1 MLWFI
6 GIVYKFRAPKL
17 YLVKTQLMIIVP
29 ILFITLGI
37 LIKYK
42 KMYSLIAGYNT
53 MTEEE
58 KQTYDVE
65 GIATLMKNVMF
76 GMAFIIILGLL
87 LTYWTDDS
95 DYEFY
100 ALGLALILG
109 VPYLLI
115 KSNSDRFKVD
125 THNE

>member
-6 GIVYKFRAPKL
+6 GIVYKFRVPKL
-17 YLVKTQLMIIVP
+17 YLVKTQLMMIVP

-76 GMAFIIILGLL
+76 GMAFIVITGLVVA
-87 LTYWTDDS
+87 YWTSNS

-109 VPYLLI
+109 IPYLLI
-115 KSNSDRFKVD
+115 KSNSKTYKNR
-125 THNE
+125 